1 MANQSKSD
9 TKTLLKA
16 KRVEEF
22 LALNPTIWFK
32 GQLLVRTADGWRQ
45 MTRLAFDRASYAT
58 FGALRNTD
66 MNEIYNMV
74 VATAPER
81 SDLDRFLAF
90 GDGRVWD
97 RETHSFTTD
106 TASEDCIFFSP
117 YSPSPSNKHLA
128 EAFLLDLANGVS
140 EVRADIAQS
149 MAPMLLDVKPDGVIW
164 WQGGGSNG
172 KSSLMDAL
180 EALFPDD
187 QLAHMTLKQLEG
199 ESDAPQLNGKFANI
213 VDESSEGLIEDSRTY
228 KSIGSHKN
236 FHVHKFH
243 SQDMIEID
251 GSLHHILS
259 TNNMPVFSD
268 KTDGARRRT
277 LVIQFRNKFKDDPM
291 FKKRTFTPEFFSGL
305 LQVIVDEAVAMAK
318 RGHTYRWSDHTLQVK
333 ADYDKIAN
341 TAESFAEWA
350 VKELGLVYF
359 TNFTKM
365 RFAYEW
371 WCNNNG
377 YSPLGRG
384 NFRAAIMEYGF
395 KRSSKRDADGKNQQ
409 IFLLEGCSTEDTR
422 EVMPGLF
429 SNDGTVAAI
438 KEPEQTDLGV
448 GGW

>member
-1 MANQSKSD
+1 MVKQQDTD
-9 TKTLLKA
+9 TKTLVKA

-22 LALNPTIWFK
+22 LALNPVIWFK
-32 GQLLVRTADGWRQ
+32 GQMLMRTVSGWSQ
-45 MTRLAFDRASYAT
+45 MTRLAFDRASYNT
-58 FGALRNTD
+58 FGALRNSE

-74 VATAPER
+74 VATAPEK

-97 RETHSFTTD
+97 KEECEFTQEIS
-106 TASEDCIFFSP
+106 AEDCIFMSPFSP
-117 YSPSPSNKHLA
+117 SSAHKGLA
-128 EAFLLDLANGVS
+128 ERFLLDLANNDPDVQ
-140 EVRADIAQS
+140 RDIAQS
-149 MAPMLLDVKPDGVIW
+149 MAPMMLATKPDGVIW

-180 EALFPDD
+180 EELFPND

-228 KSIGSHKN
+228 KSIGSHKS

-243 SQDMIEID
+243 SQDMVEID

-305 LQVIVDEAVAMAK
+305 MQLLVDEAIAMAE
-318 RGHTYRWSDHTLQVK
+318 RGYIYAWSDTTLNVK

-350 VKELGLVYF
+350 VKEMNVVYF
-359 TNFTKM
+359 TNFTKL
-365 RFAYEW
+365 RFSYEW

-377 YSPLGRG
+377 YSPLGRS

-395 KRSSKRDADGKNQQ
+395 KRSSKRDANGKNQQ
-409 IFLLEGCSTEDTR
+409 IFLLEGKSTEETK
-422 EVMPGLF
+422 EIM
-429 SNDGTVAAI
+429 DGIYSSDGSAQVVE
-438 KEPEQTDLGV
+438 EPEQTEMGI
-448 GGW
+448 GNW